1 MQACISEAIETCAR
15 DLPEGWKAVIE
26 VERGASTITLL
37 TPGGT
42 KVIFPSN
49 YDTGITGQLQDL
61 REFLVPRNGEGAY
74 VG

>member
-37 TPGGT
+37 TPEGV
-42 KVIFPSN
+42 KVVFPSN
-49 YDTGITGQLQDL
+49 YTDGVAGQLRDV
-61 REFLVPRNGEGAY
+61 REFLVPQPEEVA
-74 VG
+74 V